1 MRRCI
6 PSLAPARYNI
16 RRMRVLHVTDTFLP
30 KIGGAEIAIDQ
41 LVRAMIARGV
51 DCSVLAQ
58 RNKGVRGH
66 VDTPYPLRRFR
77 GAQSARWAG
86 WWFCR
91 QIRKW
96 EKAVE
101 PFDVLIGHHA
111 FPPGYACVKH
121 SRRRGVPAIV
131 YPRGGDIYEVSR
143 YRKKP
148 SAWRKLTWALAN
160 ASAIVCASAIMEQT
174 VRQIIGVS
182 AAEGKTVR
190 IPNGVNCEELRA
202 DAVQSRFVAE
212 KTIHVPFVLALGR
225 TIRRKGFH
233 LLIEAFSRLPPNDW
247 KLVIAGDGKDL
258 DQLRAQAADLRGRV
272 VFTGL
277 VSGDDKRW
285 LLQHCRFMAAP
296 SLEESFGNVALEAM
310 ACGKP
315 VIASRASGFS
325 EIVRDRE
332 NGLLVDVGDVSSLAD
347 ALRKYTAAD
356 LDNQSA
362 AASRTAE
369 TFSWQTIAGRY
380 VELIERVKNEW

>member
-1 MRRCI
+1 MRI
-6 PSLAPARYNI
+6 
-16 RRMRVLHVTDTFLP
+16 LHVTDTFLP

-41 LVRAMIARGV
+41 LVRAMNARGV
-51 DCSVLAQ
+51 DCTVLAQ
-58 RNKGVRGH
+58 RNKGVHGA
-66 VDTPYPLRRFR
+66 VETPYPLRRFR

-86 WWFCR
+86 WWFGR
-91 QIRKW
+91 QIKRL

-121 SRRRGVPAIV
+121 SRKRGVPAIV

-148 SAWRKLTWALAN
+148 AAWKKLTWALAN
-160 ASAIVCASAIMEQT
+160 ASAIVCASSVMEQT

-202 DAVQSRFVAE
+202 SATTSRFESDKSMEA
-212 KTIHVPFVLALGR
+212 PFVLALGR
-225 TIRRKGFH
+225 AIRRKGFH
-233 LLIEAFSRLPPNDW
+233 VLIEAFSRLPKSDW

-258 DQLRAQAADLRGRV
+258 PDLRAQAADLRERV

-277 VSGDDKRW
+277 VTGDDKRW
-285 LLQHCRFMAAP
+285 LLQHCKFMAAP
-296 SLEESFGNVALEAM
+296 SLEESFGNVALAAM
-310 ACGKP
+310 ACVKP
-315 VIASRASGFS
+315 VIATRASGFS

-347 ALRKYTAAD
+347 ALRKYVSDD
-356 LDNQSA
+356 LNKQCA
-362 AASRTAE
+362 AAGKTAE
-369 TFSWQTIAGRY
+369 AFSWQTIAGRY
-380 VELIERVKNEW
+380 VELMERVKSEW